1 MCFSVI
7 ELELLLEKS
16 NINDIEYMIIFW
28 IFMEFFYFNWFY
40 NLFFKLYNE
49 NKIFYYK
56 LICKICLWLYLYEK
70 YLKIE
75 YFGSIMFD
83 VNVIVIVF
91 LIFLFVWFWF
101 ELVMIR

>member
-1 MCFSVI
+1 M
-7 ELELLLEKS
+7 
-16 NINDIEYMIIFW
+16 
-28 IFMEFFYFNWFY
+28 
-40 NLFFKLYNE
+40 LYNE

-91 LIFLFVWFWF
+91 LIFLFV
-101 ELVMIR
+101 